1 MHQFFRS
8 RLLVTSIC
16 SLLLSIPSISQTAPK
31 QGQPIFLYANA
42 NRAFASTGDNYGLSV
57 AIGVEKQTK
66 KRGSITL
73 EMLTTIH
80 DDERGLFFEYPPG
93 GPVNNGSI
101 RTTTAGVQLAGMLG
115 HALVKTNHWN
125 LIAKLGALVRYQST
139 SIPDSYEIQY
149 PAMTNLPYPVIV
161 FDHWEPMR
169 TYAVGGIGKLALRYN
184 FNSNLS
190 IEASSAFQADS
201 NGDNF
206 AHYGLSIGCM
216 IANLRKK

>member
-1 MHQFFRS
+1 MLQNFFPKS
-8 RLLVTSIC
+8 LTAFGFA
-16 SLLLSIPSISQTAPK
+16 LLLTMQGFSQTTSTKNHPT
-31 QGQPIFLYANA
+31 FLYANA

-57 AIGVEKQTK
+57 AVGVEKQTL

-80 DDERGLFFEYPPG
+80 DNERGLFFEYPPG
-93 GPVNNGSI
+93 GPVNNGSV
-101 RTTTAGVQLAGMLG
+101 RTTTAGVQLAAMAG
-115 HALVKTNHWN
+115 HALVKTSHWN
-125 LIAKLGALVRYQST
+125 LIAKLGALVRYQTT

-169 TYAVGGIGKLALRYN
+169 TYAVGGIGKLALRYS
-184 FNSNLS
+184 FNSNLA
-190 IEASSAFQADS
+190 IEASSALQVDS

-216 IANLRKK
+216 IANLKKK